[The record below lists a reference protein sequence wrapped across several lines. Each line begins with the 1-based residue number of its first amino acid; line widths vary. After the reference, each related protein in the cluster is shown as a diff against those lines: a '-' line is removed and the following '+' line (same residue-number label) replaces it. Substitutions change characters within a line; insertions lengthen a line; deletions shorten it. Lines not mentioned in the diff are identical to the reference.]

1 VSRIKLAL
9 LTEICNSDRR
19 REIHAGK
26 DGRRLVEERGQI
38 QFLCFFQNILMN
50 HSVSCRENLHFMLN
64 FRHLSIESPIQRNDL
79 LSHPHFKA
87 VRQSSSGPSADAS
100 LQRGQNLPSFGS
112 PTAIYK
118 LFKVL
123 SNARLENSLDI
134 KLLEIFITLLSNIQI
149 SSFCLQ
155 LGYCFCDS

>member
-1 VSRIKLAL
+1 L
-9 LTEICNSDRR
+9 LKKEARFNCF
-19 REIHAGK
+19 A
-26 DGRRLVEERGQI
+26 
-38 QFLCFFQNILMN
+38 FFQNILMN
-50 HSVSCRENLHFMLN
+50 HSVSCRESLHFMLN

-79 LSHPHFKA
+79 LSHSHFKA
-87 VRQSSSGPSADAS
+87 VRQSSSGPSAEAS

-134 KLLEIFITLLSNIQI
+134 NLLEIFITLLSNIQI